1 MKEQF
6 PLLTMAGEMAVYSY
20 SVQCTGTESTL
31 GQYSHNTI
39 GSSIV
44 VVIMMM
50 SDVSVLKVSD
60 SAHVYTLTLLLGII
74 YCNF

>member
-6 PLLTMAGEMAVYSY
+6 PLLTVAEEMTVYSY

-39 GSSIV
+39 GSS
-44 VVIMMM
+44 
-50 SDVSVLKVSD
+50 SCGHNDDVRCQCIESK
-60 SAHVYTLTLLLGII
+60 
-74 YCNF
+74 